1 MSAKLLKLSRIDPQ
15 YLHRKFIEFKKYYSN
30 PPLSKKKKTKKR
42 ERTHFIYK
50 LGGCHLFDTTRTST
64 DYRKIRLQSVGVS
77 IVINAAIFIYFMH
90 HDMKPDALPTSLSE
104 SERTEISHLCHN
116 RACVNPQHLH
126 LESNVINKER
136 QKCKDICSGHTPPCY
151 FSAV

>member
-1 MSAKLLKLSRIDPQ
+1 MSAKLLKLSRLDPQ

-30 PPLSKKKKTKKR
+30 PPLSKNKKTKKR
-42 ERTHFIYK
+42 ERHHFIYK

-64 DYRKIRLQSVGVS
+64 GYQTIHLQSVGVNL
-77 IVINAAIFIYFMH
+77 VINAAIFIYFMH
-90 HDMKPDALPTSLSE
+90 HDMKPDALPTCIT

-126 LESNVINKER
+126 LESNVTNKER
-136 QKCKDICSGHTPPCY
+136 IKCKNICSGHTPPCY

>member
-30 PPLSKKKKTKKR
+30 PPLSKNKKTKKR
-42 ERTHFIYK
+42 ERHHFIYK

-64 DYRKIRLQSVGVS
+64 GYRTIHLQSVGVS
-77 IVINAAIFIYFMH
+77 LVINAAIFIYFMH
-90 HDMKPDALPTSLSE
+90 HDIKPDALSTSLIE

-116 RACVNPQHLH
+116 RACVIHT
-126 LESNVINKER
+126 
-136 QKCKDICSGHTPPCY
+136 ICTYS
-151 FSAV
+151 